1 MNIMGIFDKIFGRN
15 IDKAFSEE
23 FKNTINSN
31 KSLYKY
37 YKKHLKI
44 IKKLLGAPTCTKIMI
59 ENIETLIIN
68 QEFEKFIDILN
79 NDSIL
84 LYLSEN
90 KLDIKQLQ
98 FIFTHQNELNQEQ
111 LNNFYK
117 LSQLSDKGFNNYN
130 SFTNE
135 KIKKLVPAFLF
146 EENYYNIWV
155 NNDDFIKYIN
165 GLLIFNNFD
174 IIISKIEQLN
184 NPAEFNNFLAFI
196 TKYHKK
202 ITETT
207 NMKMFEAK
215 YFNVILDYIEYIYF
229 EDHAEISAIID
240 CIENSKMQLLSD
252 YFYAR
257 SKGMPIISL
266 ERVDN
271 IFQLFHSD
279 DLKKEFLRVQ
289 ITGTIY
295 INDEEKHFLENK
307 INDERY
313 RKIFELLSRIEY
325 LHGDKEF
332 EILYGLINGNTNLV
346 NEYRSLIP
354 VINKT
359 NANKIVHDINSIE
372 PNSIIESNGIKIFR
386 FDGNEFRMLIHAV
399 YPNGEPT
406 HFDTIEKRFAPFGGS
421 ISMSLISNKKMR
433 FYKDSPLICFGYL
446 NIEPSQIVRASNK
459 DAATLNRSQTPE
471 VLVEGPDK
479 LVTQSMN
486 VYNEVVVNTISGNQQ
501 KPDFIL
507 CFDKID
513 NISMKYALEK
523 GLPIYLINLE
533 KYKEKDQTVSK
544 DENSAPK
551 IDLSIID
558 KSSENLVLEEVSM
571 EGDFNSAP
579 KHIHK

>member
-1 MNIMGIFDKIFGRN
+1 MGIFDKIFGKN

-31 KSLYKY
+31 KTLYKY
-37 YKKHLKI
+37 YKKHLKS

-59 ENIETLIIN
+59 ENIETLIVN

-111 LNNFYK
+111 LNNFNK

-130 SFTNE
+130 NFTNE
-135 KIKKLVPAFLF
+135 KIKKLVPVFLF
-146 EENYYNIWV
+146 EESYYNLWV

-165 GLLIFNNFD
+165 GLLMFNNFD
-174 IIISKIEQLN
+174 IVISKIEQLN
-184 NPAEFNNFLAFI
+184 NPTEFSNFLAFI

-202 ITETT
+202 ITENT

-215 YFNVILDYIEYIYF
+215 YFNVILDYMEYIYF
-229 EDHAEISAIID
+229 EDPSEISAIID

-252 YFYAR
+252 YFFAR
-257 SKGMPIISL
+257 SKGMPITSL

-271 IFQLFHSD
+271 IFQLFYSD

-289 ITGTIY
+289 ITGSIY

-307 INDERY
+307 INDERFQ
-313 RKIFELLSRIEY
+313 KIFELLSRIEY

-346 NEYRSLIP
+346 NEYHSLIP

-372 PNSIIESNGIKIFR
+372 PNNIIESNGIKIFR

-399 YPNGEPT
+399 YPHGEPT
-406 HFDTIEKRFAPFGGS
+406 HFDTIEKRFTPFSGS
-421 ISMSLISNKKMR
+421 ISMSLISNKKIR
-433 FYKDSPLICFGYL
+433 FYKDSPLIYFGYL
-446 NIEPSQIVRASNK
+446 NIEPSQIVRSSNK
-459 DAATLNRSQTPE
+459 DAATLNGSQTPE
-471 VLVEGPDK
+471 GLVEGPDK

-533 KYKEKDQTVSK
+533 KYKERNQPVSK
-544 DENSAPK
+544 DENVAHK
-551 IDLSIID
+551 IDLSIVD
-558 KSSENLVLEEVSM
+558 KSSENLALEEISM
-571 EGDFNSAP
+571 KSDSNSAP